1 MEFTREHND
10 LIYGALDIFLE
21 KDSPAIVAR
30 DNDGISFSTVLGSS
44 GSIEVDSNGDW
55 DIILDGNKY
64 YKIEKEVYS
73 VIDYSKK
80 APPVE
85 DLLETLSALY
95 KKKLQD
101 RSKIL
106 IEMIIRGLAK
116 LIMDDKISVDVDVQ
130 FGHTLIAKTNNIGNV
145 KIVLN

>member
-30 DNDGISFSTVLGSS
+30 DSEVISFSTVLGSS